1 MFGDLSQMNE
11 VDQIM
16 AALSLRLIDVED
28 SINESWRDLEIKI
41 SESYKKS
48 QEGSSV
54 LDLKGSAIS
63 MKEDFKPN
71 REE

>member
-28 SINESWRDLEIKI
+28 SINESWRDLEFKI

-54 LDLKGSAIS
+54 LD
-63 MKEDFKPN
+63 
-71 REE
+71 